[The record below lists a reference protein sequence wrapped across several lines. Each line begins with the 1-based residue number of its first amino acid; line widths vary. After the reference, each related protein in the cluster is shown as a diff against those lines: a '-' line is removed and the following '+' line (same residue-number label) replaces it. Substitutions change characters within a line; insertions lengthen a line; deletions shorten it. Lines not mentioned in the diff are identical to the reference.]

1 MRGSKPTWLSALPPP
16 SALISVP
23 GKMRGRGGGFLD
35 FFPDPPEDPVDP
47 VVGGGGTEV
56 GVFCDIAAATQ
67 LIAGGKS
74 GGLELPRR
82 VTTPLQGSSGYL
94 LEDGD
99 GVVVAFRHEGQDSQ
113 KYLLALS
120 YRVAFHSFSSQWEK
134 CLNIL

>member
-23 GKMRGRGGGFLD
+23 GRMRGRGGGFLD

-74 GGLELPRR
+74 WSVNPPSRSP
-82 VTTPLQGSSGYL
+82 VPTP
-94 LEDGD
+94 
-99 GVVVAFRHEGQDSQ
+99 
-113 KYLLALS
+113 
-120 YRVAFHSFSSQWEK
+120 
-134 CLNIL
+134 

>member
-23 GKMRGRGGGFLD
+23 GRMRGKGGGFLD

-47 VVGGGGTEV
+47 AVGGGGTEV

-74 GGLELPRR
+74 GMGVSSSLGESQPLYKDQV
-82 VTTPLQGSSGYL
+82 VTCSKTAMESRSPS
-94 LEDGD
+94 DTK
-99 GVVVAFRHEGQDSQ
+99 VKTAR
-113 KYLLALS
+113 
-120 YRVAFHSFSSQWEK
+120 
-134 CLNIL
+134 NI